1 MEQTIQDF
9 FHNFKQD
16 LLAGAEASSSFQ
28 LSQFVE
34 SIADEL
40 MDTGFLEGFELCH
53 YRAQRG
59 MRVDGYWFNDEG
71 ALDLFIADFDC
82 REELASLTKTDVDG
96 AFKRVAKFFE
106 ASNSKELFK
115 DLEETAPEYGL
126 ARQIFDRGRSIR
138 KVNLYLFSE
147 RALSGRISAIED
159 GEIAGVPASHHIW
172 DVSRLQ
178 RQQNSRGHKEI
189 LDINFPETYGTGISC
204 LPAHLGSDMYKSY
217 LIVIPATI
225 LCSMY
230 EKYGARLLEQN
241 VRCFLQARGNVNK
254 GIRSTIINEP
264 QMFFAYNNGITATAQ
279 EVEVRQGESGLEV
292 VRMKDLQIVN
302 GGQTT
307 ASLFH
312 TNRKDKA
319 SLESI
324 FVQMKL
330 SVIDDEQSEIVVPK
344 ISEYANTQNRVNAAD
359 FFSNHSFHIRMEDF
373 SRRIWAPAQQGAL
386 RETKW
391 FYERA
396 RGQYSDAQSKLTQ
409 AEQKK
414 FQAENPK
421 QQMFS
426 KTDLAKFEN
435 VWDEN
440 PRFVNFGAQKN
451 FVQYAKRIG
460 SEWEKSSE
468 AFNEFYYKRAI
479 ARAILFRK
487 AEKLVSAQPWYNG
500 GYRANIVAYT
510 LALLGHYVFK
520 QNQSIDFMRIW
531 NTQFISADL
540 ERALEVTS
548 ELVHDEI
555 TQPQQGISN
564 VTEWCKKE
572 GCWQRLKE
580 KVIQLDNILSDDF
593 KNSLISMSISKSVTK
608 YALKVQ
614 RIDDGIEAQKKIIL
628 IPTIKWKQFLVMCK
642 NKEDFSQKDFD
653 MLNLATKMP
662 HRIPSEKQSNFLLNL
677 IEKFKTEWDTIKG

>member
-1 MEQTIQDF
+1 MDQAIQEF
-9 FHNFKQD
+9 FHDFKQD

-28 LSQFVE
+28 LSQFME
-34 SIADEL
+34 TIADEL
-40 MDTGFLEGFELCH
+40 IDTGFLEGFELCH

-82 REELASLTKTDVDG
+82 REELGSLTKTDVDSV
-96 AFKRVAKFFE
+96 FKRVAKFFE
-106 ASNSKELFK
+106 ASKSKELFK

-126 ARQIFDRGRSIR
+126 SRQIYDRGRAII
-138 KVNLYLFSE
+138 KVNFYLFSE
-147 RALSGRISAIED
+147 RALSGRISTIED
-159 GEIAGVPASHHIW
+159 AEISKVPASYHVW
-172 DVSRLQ
+172 DISRLQ
-178 RQQNSRGHKEI
+178 RQQSSRGHKEV
-189 LDINFPETYGTGISC
+189 LDINFPDTYGMGISC
-204 LPAHLGSDMYKSY
+204 LPAHLGSDTYKSY

-225 LCSMY
+225 LSSMY
-230 EKYGARLLEQN
+230 GKYGSRLLEQN

-279 EVEVRQGESGLEV
+279 EIDVRQGDAGLEV

-312 TNRKDKA
+312 TSRKDKA
-319 SLESI
+319 SLEGI

-330 SVIDDEQSEIVVPK
+330 SVIDSEHSESVVPK

-359 FFSNHSFHIRMEDF
+359 FFSNHPFHIRMQDF
-373 SRRIWAPAQQGAL
+373 SRRIWAPALQGAL

-396 RGQYSDAQSKLTQ
+396 RGQYADAQAKLTPS
-409 AEQKK
+409 EKKK

-421 QQMFS
+421 SQMFT

-440 PRFVNFGAQKN
+440 PRFVNLGAQKN
-451 FVQYAKRIG
+451 FAQYAKRIG

-479 ARAILFRK
+479 ARAILFK
-487 AEKLVSAQPWYNG
+487 KTEKLVSAQPWYNG
-500 GYRANIVAYT
+500 GYRANVVAYT
-510 LALLGHYVFK
+510 LALLGYYASQHGK
-520 QNQSIDFMRIW
+520 SIDFISIW
-531 NTQFISADL
+531 NNQFISSDL
-540 ERALEVTS
+540 QRAVEVTS
-548 ELVHDEI
+548 KLVHDYI
-555 TQPQQGISN
+555 TMPPQGISN

-572 GCWQRLKE
+572 GCWLQLKDRVDSLE
-580 KVIQLDNILSDDF
+580 NLLSQDF
-593 KNSLISMSISKSVTK
+593 KLALIAKNAIDNEKK
-608 YALKVQ
+608 QGRKLQ
-614 RIDDGIEAQKKIIL
+614 QIDDGIHAQKKVLEISAEKWINLLIQCQSTVQLTQTEIDIINLATQLPKKIPSGKQSIIL
-628 IPTIKWKQFLVMCK
+628 I
-642 NKEDFSQKDFD
+642 
-653 MLNLATKMP
+653 NLLERLKSDG
-662 HRIPSEKQSNFLLNL
+662 IFIQ
-677 IEKFKTEWDTIKG
+677 